1 MGTNNNKSNLP
12 NIGGNRIKELWSEKN
27 IYDNHKLDMS
37 GMPLDKKNFV
47 TIHHIFGKGDNNKGF
62 AVIGRLL
69 HDYIDNYLLPNDTDE
84 YIKWNN
90 YFARLYKYSIYSTS
104 KYNKGKLIRLCN
116 DLLFNIVKNDSEKA
130 KKYIDKLRP
139 YLNERLSRSIVEAFI
154 STKFNEDDFI
164 PSKILRKNKVV
175 LKEYNNRLKINKE
188 DTSKVVARYFKR
200 KLKSYFLTKE
210 NHVDLLYK
218 IFPEDIEELDSKYK
232 IGLRNIK
239 NKSYE
244 YIKPLIVPKHD
255 WMGSIAY
262 PEEISQSDF
271 FLTKTN
277 MEILDYLF
285 VNNPNR
291 YNIWMDIF
299 NKYKN
304 GNINPNRL
312 LNKTLKLR
320 KSTLDYI
327 YEVLFQP
334 HNLEVKN
341 TILKNFN
348 LMSESERREAYCE
361 VDTKFQLAIAYVFHF
376 NNEHRMKMKEK
387 TKKLK
392 LNMLTKSSIKLIDK
406 DHIHTENITFPIKN
420 DEMGNDFDRNLKGEE
435 RPKDKNFLSKDS
447 LHTLNLLKQNPDLHK
462 KWVNYLNYISSIR
475 ELDHGFFNKDNRR
488 YILNKVYRKLYT
500 LREETRKYFQERME
514 KTKCDS
520 EIKTCLYM
528 VNLYRKKDINFWI
541 RYQSNEFNSE
551 YSIFKCKDHQSSK
564 KEQKERLKKELDEKT
579 AYYNSFKLTNDSY
592 STYIKDT
599 YDRKF
604 LPSFG
609 EEDKNELNINRTKE
623 FHTLLASKCNKDSL
637 GLYIGTLTEEEMNI
651 SELIGFDIFI
661 TESSYNILKYL
672 KENEPNLFT
681 RWVELLKKKVSND
694 VFEEEYSD
702 EQLEILIETSRILKR
717 KYKSFDRMLKTAT
730 IKVGKTVGNMKRTR
744 K

>member
-1 MGTNNNKSNLP
+1 MIKSL
-12 NIGGNRIKELWSEKN
+12 
-27 IYDNHKLDMS
+27 
-37 GMPLDKKNFV
+37 
-47 TIHHIFGKGDNNKGF
+47 
-62 AVIGRLL
+62 
-69 HDYIDNYLLPNDTDE
+69 
-84 YIKWNN
+84 
-90 YFARLYKYSIYSTS
+90 
-104 KYNKGKLIRLCN
+104 
-116 DLLFNIVKNDSEKA
+116 
-130 KKYIDKLRP
+130 
-139 YLNERLSRSIVEAFI
+139 
-154 STKFNEDDFI
+154 
-164 PSKILRKNKVV
+164 
-175 LKEYNNRLKINKE
+175 
-188 DTSKVVARYFKR
+188 
-200 KLKSYFLTKE
+200 
-210 NHVDLLYK
+210 
-218 IFPEDIEELDSKYK
+218 
-232 IGLRNIK
+232 
-239 NKSYE
+239 
-244 YIKPLIVPKHD
+244 
-255 WMGSIAY
+255 
-262 PEEISQSDF
+262 
-271 FLTKTN
+271 
-277 MEILDYLF
+277 
-285 VNNPNR
+285 
-291 YNIWMDIF
+291 
-299 NKYKN
+299 
-304 GNINPNRL
+304 
-312 LNKTLKLR
+312 
-320 KSTLDYI
+320 
-327 YEVLFQP
+327 
-334 HNLEVKN
+334 
-341 TILKNFN
+341 
-348 LMSESERREAYCE
+348 
-361 VDTKFQLAIAYVFHF
+361 
-376 NNEHRMKMKEK
+376 
-387 TKKLK
+387 KKLK
-392 LNMLTKSSIKLIDK
+392 LNMLTKSSIILIDK

-475 ELDHGFFNKDNRR
+475 KLDHGFFNKDNRR
-488 YILNKVYRKLYT
+488 HILQKVYRKLYT

-551 YSIFKCKDHQSSK
+551 YSIFKSMNHQSSK

-592 STYIKDT
+592 STYVKDT

-609 EEDKNELNINRTKE
+609 EEDKNTLNINRTKE

-694 VFEEEYSD
+694 VVEEEYSD
-702 EQLEILIETSRILKR
+702 EQLEILIETSRTLKR